1 VAGWQSMPP
10 AARGRTDLAIETD
23 TNPADQR
30 GAGARLKPLLAGV
43 RSAQSVIR
51 RWFETGSGRPIRL
64 VAQGALS
71 IAQRYGRRA
80 QRGIR
85 ATHDRVAA
93 AIWPWVAPVAR
104 VLGKTLIIRFIS
116 RTLLRRIV
124 ASNLLGL
131 LILLM
136 GLTYL
141 IQFNSWLIDAKIE
154 HLRAQSHIIAAA
166 IASKATLVENG
177 AGGGDESARQSGP
190 YDPLQSDPFA
200 AIEFSIQPEVVVP
213 LLPSLL
219 RGTENRARVYDK
231 SLTLIADSSRILT
244 SGNIIPIRRNGRL
257 SDRKP
262 KTKNIFTHVTQW
274 MMGSDLAVYKEIKD
288 ANGRAYPEVREALA
302 GRASALMM
310 LASKRQKIVS
320 VAMPI
325 EQGDEVRGVLLLSTA
340 PGEIDDVQADELFA
354 VLLMVFG
361 ATTAALIASYLLA
374 RTVAEPVRQ
383 LSKHANEVT
392 RDIQAAQDLPRFDD
406 RDDEVGQLARSFAL
420 MTKALYRRIEASEKF
435 AADVAHELKNPLTA
449 ARSTAESLI
458 YAKTDEQR
466 DELIEQIQIELK
478 RLNRLISDVSNAS
491 RLDAELALQRFDPV
505 ELMRVAQNL
514 VETFRDMHAGEMKNV
529 TLEIEG
535 DGTGRAG
542 SDTFMIQGQE
552 GRIAQ
557 VFTNLLSNA
566 MSFTPRGG
574 SVHMTL
580 RRRGDAIEA
589 IVSDEGP
596 GIAPDAVEKIFERFY
611 TYRPTTEASRGE
623 NSGLGLAISREILE
637 AHGGQIWAEN
647 VAFADGEA
655 SNPRIDAA
663 GVAIYGAGARFVV
676 RLPAAGATRRGGR
689 LDGGR
694 A

>member
-1 VAGWQSMPP
+1 M
-10 AARGRTDLAIETD
+10 AIETD
-23 TNPADQR
+23 TEARRNGGLSARLKQVR
-30 GAGARLKPLLAGV
+30 EGAGAARSGAERWFQTGPGRPLRLAWEAGLG
-43 RSAQSVIR
+43 VIR
-51 RWFETGSGRPIRL
+51 R
-64 VAQGALS
+64 
-71 IAQRYGRRA
+71 YGRLTGRA
-80 QRGIR
+80 MRIV
-85 ATHDRVAA
+85 HDRIADAV
-93 AIWPWVAPVAR
+93 WPFMRPVAK
-104 VLGKTLIIRFIS
+104 VLGNTLIMRFIS

-131 LILLM
+131 FILMM

-166 IASKATLVENG
+166 IASKATLLEDV
-177 AGGGDESARQSGP
+177 GGNLGEGEGVREGQGF
-190 YDPLQSDPFA
+190 DPLQNDPFA
-200 AIEFSIQPEVVVP
+200 AIEFSIQPEAVVP

-219 RGTENRARVYDK
+219 RGTNNRARVYDK
-231 SLTLIADSSRILT
+231 NLVLIADSSRILT
-244 SGNIIPIRRNGRL
+244 SGSIIPIRRSGQL

-262 KTKNIFTHVTQW
+262 KTKNIFTRMTQW
-274 MMGSDLAVYKEIKD
+274 MMGSDLAVYKEIGE

-302 GRASALMM
+302 GRESALMM
-310 LASKRQKIVS
+310 LARKRQKIVS

-325 EQGDEVRGVLLLSTA
+325 SRGDEVRGVLLLSTA

-361 ATTAALIASYLLA
+361 AAAAALLASYLLA

-392 RDIQAAQDLPRFDD
+392 RDIQAARDLPRFDE

-449 ARSTAESLI
+449 ARSTAESLV
-458 YAKTDEQR
+458 YAKTDKQR
-466 DELIEQIQIELK
+466 DELVEQIQVELK

-505 ELMRVAQNL
+505 DLVAVATSL
-514 VETFRDMHAGEMKNV
+514 VETFRDMHSEEMKQV
-529 TLEIEG
+529 TLEVEG
-535 DGTGRAG
+535 GAG
-542 SDTFMIQGQE
+542 ADETYMILGQE

-557 VFTNLLSNA
+557 VLTNLLSNA
-566 MSFTPRGG
+566 LSFTPRGG
-574 SVHMTL
+574 TVAVTL
-580 RRRGDAIEA
+580 RRRGDMVEMVVA
-589 IVSDEGP
+589 DEGP
-596 GIAPDAVEKIFERFY
+596 GISPDALEKIFERFY
-611 TYRPTTEASRGE
+611 TYRPTAETSRGE
-623 NSGLGLAISREILE
+623 NSGLGLAISREIVE

-647 VAFADGEA
+647 VAGEE
-655 SNPRIDAA
+655 
-663 GVAIYGAGARFVV
+663 GAPSEGSQSQGTGARFIV
-676 RLPAAGATRRGGR
+676 RLPAGRQARRGGR
-689 LDGGR
+689 LGGGR